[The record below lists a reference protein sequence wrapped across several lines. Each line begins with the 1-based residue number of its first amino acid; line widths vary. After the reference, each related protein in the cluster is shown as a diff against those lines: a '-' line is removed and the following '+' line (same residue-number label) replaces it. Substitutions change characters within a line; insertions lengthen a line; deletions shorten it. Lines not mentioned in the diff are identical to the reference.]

1 MKRFVTVMLAVVAF
15 SGAVGVAAA
24 AEDSW
29 GPWEPTYQGPISV
42 PAGLVCSFPV
52 QADPVRQDLAIRY
65 HYDEA
70 GNPDGYQVKGVLIA
84 QITNVDTGASVE
96 RNSSS
101 FGTVLYNSDG
111 SWEAV
116 VTGPFLVFFV
126 TGDNPSNQLL
136 LLSGRTVLR
145 GDPTGTKTLVSESGA
160 SEDLCTT
167 LS

>member
-1 MKRFVTVMLAVVAF
+1 MKRLVTVMIGIVLFA
-15 SGAVGVAAA
+15 GAVGAAAA
-24 AEDSW
+24 AEGSW
-29 GPWEPTYQGPISV
+29 GQWEPTYQGPISV
-42 PAGLVCSFPV
+42 PAGLVCTFPV
-52 QADPVRQDLAIRY
+52 EADPVRQDLAVRY

-84 QITNVDTGASVE
+84 QITNLDTGASVQ
-96 RNSSS
+96 RNISS
-101 FGTVLYNSDG
+101 FGTVLYNPDG

-136 LLSGRTVLR
+136 LFSGRTVLR
-145 GDPTGTKTLVSESGA
+145 GDPSGAKTLVSESGRT
-160 SEDLCTT
+160 EDLCRA

>member
-1 MKRFVTVMLAVVAF
+1 MKRLVTVMLAVVVAC
-15 SGAVGVAAA
+15 GAVGVATA

-52 QADPVRQDLAIRY
+52 QADPVRQNLAVRY

-70 GNPDGYQVKGVLIA
+70 GNPDGYQVRGDLIA
-84 QITNVDTGASVE
+84 RITNLDTGASVV

-101 FGTVLYNSDG
+101 FGTVFYSSDG

-116 VTGPFLVFFV
+116 ITGPFLVFFV
-126 TGDNPSNQLL
+126 TGDNPPNQLL

-145 GDPTGTKTLVSESGA
+145 GDPTGTKTLVSTSGA
-160 SEDLCTT
+160 SEDLCAT